1 MTEKPPLKIV
11 KPSEYLERFR
21 SKRSPTIAGVETLLT
36 ALPILRISEANDF
49 VRLHPSEE
57 DYWSPELCFVSVP
70 IHGEKR
76 DLLHLIDEE
85 LAMQYLSAKKIK
97 RQRLALASKPNDS
110 FFFCIIPSQNLDN
123 SWNATALEAC
133 EIAKTRWVQ
142 VSSRKQEGVEGYK
155 TDLARDADAFP
166 EPRWP
171 SRTLEELIEVTFR
184 GVTIE
189 TADHPGLLRLIGARQ
204 NLS

>member
-11 KPSEYLERFR
+11 KPNEYLEKFR
-21 SKRSPTIAGVETLLT
+21 SKRSHTIAGVETLLT

-76 DLLHLIDEE
+76 DPLHLIDEE

-123 SWNATALEAC
+123 SWNATTLEAC
-133 EIAKTRWVQ
+133 EIPKTRWVQ

-155 TDLARDADAFP
+155 TDFARDPDAFP

-171 SRTLEELIEVTFR
+171 SHTLEELIEVTFR

>member
-1 MTEKPPLKIV
+1 MTEKAPLKIV
-11 KPSEYLERFR
+11 KPREFLEKFR
-21 SKRSPTIAGVETLLT
+21 SKRSPTIAGVETVLT
-36 ALPILRISEANDF
+36 ALPVLRIADANDF

-85 LAMQYLSAKKIK
+85 IAMQHLSAKKIK

-123 SWNATALEAC
+123 SWNATTLKGC
-133 EIAKTRWVQ
+133 EKAKTLWVQ
-142 VSSRKQEGVEGYK
+142 VSSRKEEGVEGYK
-155 TDLARDADAFP
+155 TDLARDPDAFP
-166 EPRWP
+166 EPKWP

-184 GVTIE
+184 SVTIE
-189 TADHPGLLRLIGARQ
+189 TDDHPALLRLIGARQ

>member
-11 KPSEYLERFR
+11 KPSGFLEKFR

-36 ALPILRISEANDF
+36 ALPVLRIADANDF

-85 LAMQYLSAKKIK
+85 LAMQYLPAKRIK
-97 RQRLALASKPNDS
+97 RHRLALASKPHD
-110 FFFCIIPSQNLDN
+110 NLLLLHR
-123 SWNATALEAC
+123 ALA
-133 EIAKTRWVQ
+133 
-142 VSSRKQEGVEGYK
+142 
-155 TDLARDADAFP
+155 
-166 EPRWP
+166 EPRQL
-171 SRTLEELIEVTFR
+171 LER
-184 GVTIE
+184 NG
-189 TADHPGLLRLIGARQ
+189 AQGL
-204 NLS
+204 